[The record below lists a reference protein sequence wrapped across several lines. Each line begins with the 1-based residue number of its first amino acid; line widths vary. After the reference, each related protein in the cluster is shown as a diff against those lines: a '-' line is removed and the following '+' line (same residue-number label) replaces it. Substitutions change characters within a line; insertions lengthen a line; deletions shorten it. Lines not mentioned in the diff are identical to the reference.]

1 MSSLC
6 IAAKTKEGERRFLG
20 RTQQGH
26 YLWTKNAGYII
37 HFPDFN
43 AVTEFWTKMKPEFT
57 EEFMNEIDR
66 KTISAGNIDYKSII
80 YLKG

>member
-1 MSSLC
+1 MSNLC
-6 IAAKTKEGERRFLG
+6 IACKDREGERRFLG

-26 YLWTKNAGYII
+26 YLWTKNSGYII
-37 HFPDFN
+37 RFQDFN
-43 AVTEFWTKMKPEFT
+43 AVTEFWTKMKPKFP
-57 EEFMNEIDR
+57 EEMMNEIDR